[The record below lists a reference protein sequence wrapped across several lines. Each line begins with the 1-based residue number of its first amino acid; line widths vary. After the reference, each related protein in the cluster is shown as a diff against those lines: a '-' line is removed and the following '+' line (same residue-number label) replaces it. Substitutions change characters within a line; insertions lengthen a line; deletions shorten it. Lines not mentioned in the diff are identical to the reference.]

1 MTVGSPRDLARLA
14 RRSYLEALRR
24 RAGEL
29 VAACAEGARLL
40 ASQSAEPSLYARRR
54 DLVMDW
60 PRYEALW
67 QEGLISHLN
76 AAHDAL
82 VHGLPPPTQPAA
94 LADVAQQFSLVDDS
108 VVELGMIA
116 SRLAQVI
123 SDKAGWQYTDL
134 CSRLQGLEPG
144 AERPDQAAGD
154 ILRPTVLARWL
165 LDSWVACGLSADHW
179 KTLQNVLHDEVAHV
193 SEEAYHEA
201 NKVLLDHGVAPD
213 IDLRPFIRRTVDVG
227 LIRPMAPSMGVA
239 GAGGGG
245 GGGRAGGGP
254 GSAGGGF
261 GGAGGPGGPG
271 GPGGSAGGGGSAGPG
286 GFGGTHGGGAS
297 RGHAT
302 GGGANLTGE
311 SNRVTAAGR
320 LVHGQGS
327 YDETRLMTQAPGLA
341 RTPAQSQ
348 AVLGKLNQLVSR
360 QVPGFDQTA
369 PNGHDGTGG
378 APMAPALGQA
388 LSNAQQAVRQRVDA
402 DGAAPNPQALARDLQ
417 AQKRELKQAA
427 ATPAERATIEIVAL
441 LFQSIL
447 MEERLP
453 AAVRVWFARLQ
464 MPVLRVAVSEPD
476 FFATLDHPARL
487 LIDRMGGCVMGFAGD
502 SASSNGP
509 GGGQGDD
516 SGDLLHKE
524 IKRIVQTVEAYPDT
538 GRRVFQT
545 VLIEFERFLEK
556 YFREGNEAS
565 RKGVSLAQ
573 QLEQREAYAIQYTI
587 ELRKMLDAVPV
598 HEGIREFL
606 FKVWADVLAQSAVLT
621 APGSDETRD
630 LQRMAGDLIWSASAK
645 TTREERNLVLQRLP
659 PLLKLLRSG
668 MARAG
673 LPLERQDEH
682 MKMLNTALQAAFSA
696 KSAAISPERL
706 RDVTRRLAALDE
718 VLPDMGEVELD
729 TDLLRD
735 LSGYESEDLEV
746 VADGGTMATPAMQ
759 AWAKELKL
767 GAWFQLDYRGRQE
780 SVQLAWRGMHK
791 QLALFV
797 TPQGRGVLFQLHR
810 LGAFLQAGLLVPAEE
825 ESLTVRATRDALA
838 KLDAD
843 PARLLS

>member
-40 ASQSAEPSLYARRR
+40 ASQSAEPALYARRR

-82 VHGLPPPTQPAA
+82 LHGLPPPTQPAA
-94 LADVAQQFSLVDDS
+94 LVDAAQQFSLVDDS

-134 CSRLQGLEPG
+134 CSRLQGLEPS

-179 KTLQNVLHDEVAHV
+179 KTLQNVLHDEVAHI

-227 LIRPMAPSMGVA
+227 LIRPMAPSLGVS
-239 GAGGGG
+239 GGV
-245 GGGRAGGGP
+245 
-254 GSAGGGF
+254 
-261 GGAGGPGGPG
+261 
-271 GPGGSAGGGGSAGPG
+271 GSAGPG
-286 GFGGTHGGGAS
+286 GFGGTHGGS
-297 RGHAT
+297 AT

-311 SNRVTAAGR
+311 TNRVTAAGR
-320 LVHGQGS
+320 LAQGQGS

-348 AVLGKLNQLVSR
+348 AVLGKLNQLVAR

-369 PNGHDGTGG
+369 PNAHDGTGG

-402 DGAAPNPQALARDLQ
+402 DGASPNPQALARDLQ

-502 SASSNGP
+502 SASSGE
-509 GGGQGDD
+509 QGDD
-516 SGDLLHKE
+516 QGDLLHKE

-645 TTREERNLVLQRLP
+645 TTREERNMVLQRLP

-668 MARAG
+668 MAKAG

-729 TDLLRD
+729 TDLFRD

-838 KLDAD
+838 KLNAD

>member
-1 MTVGSPRDLARLA
+1 MTVGSPRDLAHLA
-14 RRSYLEALRR
+14 RRSYLQALRL
-24 RAGEL
+24 RAADL
-29 VAACAEGARLL
+29 VSACAQGARLL
-40 ASQSAEPSLYARRR
+40 ASQSSEPSLYTRRR

-60 PRYEALW
+60 PRHEAAW
-67 QEGLISHLN
+67 QGGLQSHFN

-82 VHGLPPPTQPAA
+82 FHGLPPQTRPSTLEGA
-94 LADVAQQFSLVDDS
+94 AQQFSLVDDS
-108 VVELGMIA
+108 VVELDMIV
-116 SRLAQVI
+116 SRLAQAL

-134 CSRLQGLEPG
+134 CSRLQGLQGLEPG
-144 AERPDQAAGD
+144 AQQPAQVVGD
-154 ILRPTVLARWL
+154 VLRPAVLARWL
-165 LDSWVACGLSADHW
+165 LDSWIAAGFSADHW
-179 KTLQNVLHDEVAHV
+179 KTLQNVLHDEAAHTA
-193 SEEAYHEA
+193 EEAYHEA

-213 IDLRPFIRRTVDVG
+213 IDLRAFIRRTHEVA
-227 LIRPMAPSMGVA
+227 LIRPMVPSMGVMREGSTQVTATA
-239 GAGGGG
+239 GPTGGLLGGQAGGH
-245 GGGRAGGGP
+245 
-254 GSAGGGF
+254 
-261 GGAGGPGGPG
+261 GA
-271 GPGGSAGGGGSAGPG
+271 
-286 GFGGTHGGGAS
+286 
-297 RGHAT
+297 
-302 GGGANLTGE
+302 
-311 SNRVTAAGR
+311 
-320 LVHGQGS
+320 
-327 YDETRLMTQAPGLA
+327 YDETRLMTQAPSLG
-341 RTPAQSQ
+341 RSPVHSQ
-348 AVLGKLNQLVSR
+348 AVLGKLNQWVAR

-369 PNGHDGTGG
+369 PNAMDATGG
-378 APMAPALGQA
+378 LVMAPALGQA
-388 LSNAQQAVRQRVDA
+388 MAHAQQAVRQRVDA
-402 DGAAPNPQALARDLQ
+402 DGGAPNPAALARELQ
-417 AQKRELKQAA
+417 SQKRELKQASS
-427 ATPAERATIEIVAL
+427 TPAERATIEIVAL

-453 AAVRVWFARLQ
+453 ASVRVWFARLQ

-487 LIDRMGGCVMGFAGD
+487 LIDRMGGCVMGFSGD
-502 SASSNGP
+502 AAESAALDGL
-509 GGGQGDD
+509 GGLDD
-516 SGDLLHKE
+516 SQAQPHGDLLHKE

-556 YFREGNEAS
+556 YFRESNEAS

-621 APGSDETRD
+621 APGSAETRD

-659 PLLKLLRSG
+659 PLLKLLRQS
-668 MARAG
+668 MAKAG
-673 LPLERQDEH
+673 LTVERQDEQ
-682 MKMLNTALQAAFSA
+682 MKMLNAALQAAFSA
-696 KSAAISPERL
+696 KSTAISPERL
-706 RDVTRRLAALDE
+706 RDVTRRLEALDE
-718 VLPDMGEVELD
+718 ALPDMGELELD
-729 TDLLRD
+729 TDLFRD
-735 LSGYESEDLEV
+735 LSGYEREDLEV
-746 VADGGTMATPAMQ
+746 VANGGTMATPAMQ
-759 AWAKELKL
+759 AWAKELQL

-780 SVQLAWRGMHK
+780 NVQLAWRGLQK
-791 QLALFV
+791 QLTLFV

>member
-40 ASQSAEPSLYARRR
+40 ASQSAEPALYARRR
-54 DLVMDW
+54 ELVMDW

-67 QEGLISHLN
+67 REGLLGHLS
-76 AAHDAL
+76 AAVDAL
-82 VHGLPPPTQPAA
+82 AHGLAPQTQPAA
-94 LADVAQQFSLVDDS
+94 LAGVAQQFSLVDDS
-108 VVELGMIA
+108 VVELDMIV
-116 SRLAQVI
+116 SRLGQVI
-123 SDKAGWQYTDL
+123 ADKAGWQYTDL

-144 AERPDQAAGD
+144 ASRPDQVAGD
-154 ILRPTVLARWL
+154 VLRPTVLARWL
-165 LDSWVACGLSADHW
+165 VDSWVACGLSADHW

-201 NKVLLDHGVAPD
+201 NKVLLDHGVAPE
-213 IDLRPFIRRTVDVG
+213 IDLRPFIRRTVDAG
-227 LIRPMAPSMGVA
+227 LIRPMAPSMGGA
-239 GAGGGG
+239 AARGGASGGSHGSGASAGGGMG
-245 GGGRAGGGP
+245 AFGGGP
-254 GSAGGGF
+254 GLAK
-261 GGAGGPGGPG
+261 
-271 GPGGSAGGGGSAGPG
+271 
-286 GFGGTHGGGAS
+286 
-297 RGHAT
+297 
-302 GGGANLTGE
+302 LTGE

-320 LVHGQGS
+320 LAQGQGS

-348 AVLGKLNQLVSR
+348 AVLGKLNQLVAR

-369 PNGHDGTGG
+369 PQSHSGG
-378 APMAPALGQA
+378 SPMAPALGQA

-402 DGAAPNPQALARDLQ
+402 DGPEPNPQALARDLQ

-447 MEERLP
+447 MDERLP

-487 LIDRMGGCVMGFAGD
+487 LIDRMGGCVMGFAGGGETAE
-502 SASSNGP
+502 ASGEP
-509 GGGQGDD
+509 QGDV
-516 SGDLLHKE
+516 LHKE

-573 QLEQREAYAIQYTI
+573 QLEQREAFAIQYTI

-621 APGSDETRD
+621 APGSEETKD

-645 TTREERNLVLQRLP
+645 TTREERNMVLQRLP

-668 MARAG
+668 MAKAG
-673 LPLERQDEH
+673 MPLERQDEH
-682 MKMLNTALQAAFSA
+682 MKTLNAALQAAFTA

-729 TDLLRD
+729 TDLFRD
-735 LSGYESEDLEV
+735 LSGYEREDLEV

-767 GAWFQLDYRGRQE
+767 GAWFMLDYRGRQE

-791 QLALFV
+791 QLTLFV